1 MTNQQTNLNDAK
13 PGGQAALEYILLTL
27 SLCVIALRTM
37 FTEGPNVQS
46 TSAQPINFNDVT
58 HSLSISG
65 LLILL
70 FLCWLVSAVLSK
82 KFLYRSTGLEAGL
95 AIFAIAAAAATFS
108 ASNKRAAI
116 TDFATIISPV
126 LMAVMLTQIL
136 DSLSKIRLALV
147 VVAALGV
154 VSACQCAD
162 QFFSGNQL
170 LIEEYEANPQS
181 MLQTVGIQPG
191 SFENMLFEHRLY
203 SKVVRGFFTT
213 SNSAGS
219 FAILSA
225 FAAAALLI
233 EKLRSRRLF
242 TPRPRYL
249 SGLPFTY
256 IIVLALILFGL
267 AITKS
272 KGAILAFIIS
282 AIMFFVYSF
291 WSDRLKNHKKII
303 VTACLLFLVAGVCA
317 VIFYGLAHD
326 RLPGGN
332 SMLVRWQYW
341 CASVKMFA
349 DHPLTGVGPGNFTYF
364 YPHYKHPSA
373 PETITDPHNFPL
385 SILTQYGPL
394 GLAGFLLMVFAPLWM
409 ICSGASSLQTPPE
422 PACKKTAVKL
432 AIIISIAILLIR
444 PILVPI
450 TIIASAGTMI
460 YVLFLFYAVPA
471 IIFIISFL
479 LLIAEGKPSRP
490 AGIVPIAALW
500 CAAVGVLIHNVIDFA
515 IFEPAVWT
523 TFWAVTAC
531 LIASDFCQK
540 PQQQPVQKFAAPTK
554 ILIAALSP
562 AVFFAYLSYALIP
575 VVKCTARMQ
584 EAAQAD
590 LNGDFEQAHNFF
602 IAAAKDDPLNPTPL
616 NLDSKLFLQRSSESP
631 PSRQTDLLLGA
642 EKSLLQ
648 AVNRNRADYK
658 KFEQLTEIYISLA
671 KTSPQ
676 KENGWLTK
684 AFDSAVLAVDHYPG
698 CARLRF
704 QMAEI
709 AEKLGKTSFAVE
721 QYAKAIEIEDGFRKQ
736 FQIMYPG
743 RKIVSPFDE
752 ENYQLAKEKLKSLP
766 NTKN

>member
-13 PGGQAALEYILLTL
+13 PRGQAALEYVLLTL

-46 TSAQPINFNDVT
+46 TSGQPINFNDVT
-58 HSLSISG
+58 YSLAISG
-65 LLILL
+65 LLIFM

-82 KFLYRSTGLEAGL
+82 KFLYRSTGLETGL

-242 TPRPRYL
+242 TPRPP
-249 SGLPFTY
+249 LPFTY

-282 AIMFFVYSF
+282 AIMFFVCSF
-291 WSDRLKNHKKII
+291 WPNWLKNHKKII
-303 VTACLLFLVAGVCA
+303 LIACLLFLVAGVCA
-317 VIFYGLAHD
+317 VVFYGLAHD

-364 YPHYKHPSA
+364 YPRYKHPSA
-373 PETITDPHNFPL
+373 LETITDPHNFPL
-385 SILTQYGPL
+385 SILTQYGPV
-394 GLAGFLLMVFAPLWM
+394 GLAGFLLMVFTPLWM
-409 ICSGASSLQTPPE
+409 ICSGAGSLQTLLPE
-422 PACKKTAVKL
+422 PACKKTAIKL
-432 AIIISIAILLIR
+432 AIIISIAILLMR

-450 TIIASAGTMI
+450 TIIASTGAMI

-479 LLIAEGKPSRP
+479 LLIADGKTSRP
-490 AGIVPIAALW
+490 AGLVPIAALW
-500 CAAVGVLIHNVIDFA
+500 CAAVGVLIHNTIDFA
-515 IFEPAVWT
+515 IFEPAVWI

-531 LIASDFCQK
+531 LIASDFCRK
-540 PQQQPVQKFAAPTK
+540 PQRQPVQKFAAPTK
-554 ILIAALSP
+554 ILIAALAP
-562 AVFFAYLSYALIP
+562 AVFFAYLNYALIP

-584 EAAQAD
+584 DAAQAD
-590 LNGDFEQAHNFF
+590 LNGDFERTHNFF

-616 NLDSKLFLQRSSESP
+616 NLDSKLLLQRSSELP
-631 PSRQTDLLLGA
+631 PSQQTDLLLGA

-648 AVNRNRADYK
+648 AVNRNSADYK
-658 KFEQLTEIYISLA
+658 KFEQLTEIYILLA
-671 KTSPQ
+671 KASPQ
-676 KENGWLTK
+676 KEVAWLTK
-684 AFDSAVLAVDHYPG
+684 AFDSAALAVDRYLG

-704 QMAEI
+704 QLAQI
-709 AEKLGKTSFAVE
+709 AERLGKTDTTVE

-736 FQIMYPG
+736 FQIMYPD

-752 ENYQLAKEKLKSLP
+752 EDYQLAKEKLKSLP
-766 NTKN
+766 DTKN